1 MFSLSALIFPF
12 ALGGLIGW
20 VYFSGLWET
29 VRRLP
34 EARNPHWLMIASFAA
49 RTIFALGGFFIL
61 TDGQWERMAAAVAGF
76 FIVKAVLV
84 RSLGRIPMSPG
95 RVTRPTGACSW
106 KS

>member
-34 EARNPHWLMIASFAA
+34 EAKSPHGLMLLSFAA
-49 RTIFALGGFFIL
+49 RTLFALGGFFIL
-61 TDGQWERMAAAVAGF
+61 TDGQWERMAASIAGF
-76 FIVKAVLV
+76 FIVRAVLV
-84 RSLGRIPMSPG
+84 HSLGRIPMPPG

>member
-1 MFSLSALIFPF
+1 MFSLSTLIVPF
-12 ALGGLIGW
+12 VLGGMIGW

-34 EARNPHWLMIASFAA
+34 EAKSPHRLMILSFAA
-49 RTIFALGGFFIL
+49 RTLFALGGFFIL
-61 TDGQWERMAAAVAGF
+61 TDGQWERMAASVAGF

-84 RSLGRIPMSPG
+84 GSLGRIPRSFS
-95 RVTRPTGACSW
+95 TGACSW

>member
-1 MFSLSALIFPF
+1 MFSLSTLLVPF
-12 ALGGLIGW
+12 VLGGLIGW

-34 EARNPHWLMIASFAA
+34 EANNPHVLMILSFTA
-49 RTIFALGGFFIL
+49 RTLFALGGFFIL
-61 TDGQWERMAAAVAGF
+61 TDGQWERMAASVAGF

-84 RSLGRIPMSPG
+84 TSLGKTTKSFS
-95 RVTRPTGACSW
+95 TGAFSW

>member
-1 MFSLSALIFPF
+1 MFSLSALIFSF
-12 ALGGLIGW
+12 VLGGLIGW

-34 EARNPHWLMIASFAA
+34 EAKSPHGLMILSFAA
-49 RTIFALGGFFIL
+49 RTLFVLGGFFIL
-61 TDGQWERMAAAVAGF
+61 ADEQWERMAASVAGF

-84 RSLGRIPMSPG
+84 CSLGRNAKSSS
-95 RVTRPTGACSW
+95 TGAFSW

>member
-1 MFSLSALIFPF
+1 MFSLFTLLVPF
-12 ALGGLIGW
+12 ILGGLIGW

-49 RTIFALGGFFIL
+49 RTLFALGGFFIL
-61 TDGQWERMAAAVAGF
+61 ADGQWERVAASVAGF
-76 FIVKAVLV
+76 FIVRIILV
-84 RSLGRIPMSPG
+84 RSLGRTSHSF
-95 RVTRPTGACSW
+95 PTGACSW

>member
-1 MFSLSALIFPF
+1 MFSLSTLFVPF
-12 ALGGLIGW
+12 ILGGLIGW

-49 RTIFALGGFFIL
+49 RTLFALGGFFIL
-61 TDGQWERMAAAVAGF
+61 ADGQWERVAASVAGF

-84 RSLGRIPMSPG
+84 RSFGRNAKSSS
-95 RVTRPTGACSW
+95 TGACSW

>member
-1 MFSLSALIFPF
+1 MFSLSTLLVPF

-34 EARNPHWLMIASFAA
+34 EAKSPHRLMILSFAA
-49 RTIFALGGFFIL
+49 RTLFALGGFFIL
-61 TDGQWERMAAAVAGF
+61 TDGQWERMVASVAGF

-84 RSLGRIPMSPG
+84 CSFGRNAKSFS
-95 RVTRPTGACSW
+95 TGAFSW

>member
-1 MFSLSALIFPF
+1 MFSLSTLLVPF
-12 ALGGLIGW
+12 VLGGLIGW

-34 EARNPHWLMIASFAA
+34 EAKNPHGLMILSFAA
-49 RTIFALGGFFIL
+49 RTLFALGGFFIL

-76 FIVKAVLV
+76 FIVKAALV
-84 RSLGRIPMSPG
+84 YNFGRNAKPSSI
-95 RVTRPTGACSW
+95 GAASW

>member
-1 MFSLSALIFPF
+1 MFSLSTLLIPF
-12 ALGGLIGW
+12 VLGGMIGW

-34 EARNPHWLMIASFAA
+34 EAKNPQGLMILSFAA

-61 TDGQWERMAAAVAGF
+61 TDGQWERMAASVAGF

-84 RSLGRIPMSPG
+84 CSLGRNAKSFS
-95 RVTRPTGACSW
+95 TGAFSW

>member
-1 MFSLSALIFPF
+1 MFSLSTLLVPF
-12 ALGGLIGW
+12 VLGGLIGW

-34 EARNPHWLMIASFAA
+34 EAKSPHGLVLLSFAA

-61 TDGQWERMAAAVAGF
+61 ADGQWERMVAAVAGF
-76 FIVKAVLV
+76 LIVKAVLV
-84 RSLGRIPMSPG
+84 VSIGRNAKTSSA
-95 RVTRPTGACSW
+95 GACSW